1 MINVLQLYLL
11 LPLAGSY
18 VPDEVI
24 GFISGLDLS
33 LFSFEFMK
41 LEDTKL
47 FAYLRETNGY
57 KQENDYLY
65 LAGFKYQST
74 LLNLINVLS
83 IYLVVPILHIL
94 LGFIKLFF
102 TKLNKS
108 NA

>member
-18 VPDEVI
+18 VPDEVV
-24 GFISGLDLS
+24 GFIAGLDLT
-33 LFSFEFMK
+33 LFSFEFVK
-41 LEDTKL
+41 LEETKL

-57 KQENDYLY
+57 RQENDYLY

-83 IYLVVPILHIL
+83 MYLVVPILHML
-94 LGFIKLFF
+94 LGFIILFF
-102 TKLNKS
+102 SKFKKS